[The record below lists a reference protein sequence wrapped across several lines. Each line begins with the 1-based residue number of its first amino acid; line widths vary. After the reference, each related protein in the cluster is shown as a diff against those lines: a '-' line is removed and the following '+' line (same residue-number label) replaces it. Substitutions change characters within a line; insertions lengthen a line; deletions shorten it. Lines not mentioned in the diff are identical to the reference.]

1 MVDKMHY
8 YQIETLYPKLNEVI
22 EAINAQDALIKEI
35 VAKLGEKGIIEVEQV
50 AAAEEVAEV
59 VEVEEKQ
66 EEAPVEEEV
75 KEEELDISVK
85 EGE

>member
-50 AAAEEVAEV
+50 EAEEVAEV
-59 VEVEEKQ
+59 VEVEDKQ